1 VPFRNLGFRSDRG
14 TKIGGSFKSQK
25 PESLSDRW
33 QESVSEIEDNGKDRW
48 RTSRQAES
56 KLR

>member
-1 VPFRNLGFRSDRG
+1 ME
-14 TKIGGSFKSQK
+14 IGGSFKSRK

-33 QESVSEIEDNGKDRW
+33 QESMSEIEDSGEDRW
-48 RTSRQAES
+48 RTCRQAES